1 MVTSY
6 RGKYVVNEKGTRV
19 SVILDVKAYRKMLEE
34 IEELESIRAYDA
46 ARASGGEV
54 VPFER
59 AVREIE
65 KSRR

>member
-1 MVTSY
+1 MVTRY
-6 RGKYVVNEKGTRV
+6 RGKYVVNEKGTPV

-34 IEELESIRAYDA
+34 LEELDSIRAYDA
-46 ARASGGEV
+46 AKSARDGV
-54 VPFER
+54 IPFER